1 MRNIKKYNKQVH
13 TTKKNQTHAVE
24 NKLGFI
30 SSGERESSI
39 YRLESGRYKLLVVKI
54 RSRI

>member
-39 YRLESGRYKLLVVKI
+39 YRLESGRYKLLVVK
-54 RSRI
+54 RGSRI